1 MNCSKCGSENIL
13 GSTFCIKCGA
23 DLRENVVKPPQQM
36 YEQPNDNVQKN
47 EYINLNT
54 EQSIYNNQSIEQQN
68 LNQTQPSYS
77 QMQMN
82 QTNMPSYQ
90 QASANR
96 QEQLVNIPKTNSIN
110 VDNRPLNYLMY
121 IVAVLLK
128 PVKCFKEEENK
139 FNSAKTSIVFSSI
152 VAIGIMLINLI
163 KTMISTVFTK
173 SFDYTTFKMKTS
185 VDFSNLKNLDYLD
198 LIGKQLLIYAGIIL
212 AIALVYYLASLVV
225 KKQFSFTK
233 MLAISAT
240 SVIPFT
246 ILSMIVSPLL
256 GKIWAPL
263 SVVALV
269 IGIVYSLLIFIT
281 LINKDI
287 TFENG
292 DSRIYFNLICLSI
305 LGSAGY
311 YVYMKLLM
319 SGLGSKLNDLL
330 DFFS

>member
-1 MNCSKCGSENIL
+1 MNCPKCGSQNIL
-13 GSTFCIKCGA
+13 GSSFCIKCGA
-23 DLRENVVKPPQQM
+23 NLKENVVEPQQQM
-36 YEQPNDNVQKN
+36 YEQPSNNPQN
-47 EYINLNT
+47 SEYVNLNT
-54 EQSIYNNQSIEQQN
+54 EQSINNSQPVSQNQQPYV
-68 LNQTQPSYS
+68 QTQVR
-77 QMQMN
+77 
-82 QTNMPSYQ
+82 QTNTQVYQ
-90 QASANR
+90 TPVNQYAELASKPV
-96 QEQLVNIPKTNSIN
+96 VNNTNI
-110 VDNRPLNYLMY
+110 DNSPLNYLMY

-128 PVKCFKEEENK
+128 PVKSFKEEENK
-139 FNSAKTSIVFSSI
+139 FNNAKTSIIFSSI

-163 KTMISTVFTK
+163 KTMISTIFSK

-185 VDFSNLKNLDYLD
+185 VDFSNLKDLDYLD

-225 KKQFSFTK
+225 KKQVSFTK
-233 MLAISAT
+233 MLAVSAT

-246 ILSMIVSPLL
+246 ILSIIVSPLL

-263 SVVALV
+263 SVISLV
-269 IGIVYSLLIFIT
+269 VGIVYSLLIFIT

-319 SGLGSKLNDLL
+319 SGIGSKVSDLL
-330 DFFS
+330 DLFS

>member
-1 MNCSKCGSENIL
+1 MNCSKCGSPNIL
-13 GSTFCIKCGA
+13 GSSFCIKCGA
-23 DLRENVVKPPQQM
+23 NLKENIVEPQQQI
-36 YEQPNDNVQKN
+36 YEQPNNNVQN
-47 EYINLNT
+47 SEYVNLNT
-54 EQSIYNNQSIEQQN
+54 EQTTYNNQSVVQP
-68 LNQTQPSYS
+68 LNQTQQSF
-77 QMQMN
+77 N
-82 QTNMPSYQ
+82 QTNTQVYQTPINQYQ
-90 QASANR
+90 Q
-96 QEQLVNIPKTNSIN
+96 QVNTPAVNNTNI
-110 VDNRPLNYLMY
+110 DNNSLNYLMY

-225 KKQFSFTK
+225 KKQVSFTK

-319 SGLGSKLNDLL
+319 SGMGSKISDLL
-330 DFFS
+330 DLFS

>member
-1 MNCSKCGSENIL
+1 MNCSKCGSPNIL
-13 GSTFCIKCGA
+13 GSSFCIKCGA
-23 DLRENVVKPPQQM
+23 NLKENIVEPQQQI
-36 YEQPNDNVQKN
+36 YEQPNNNVQN
-47 EYINLNT
+47 SEYVNLNT
-54 EQSIYNNQSIEQQN
+54 EQSTYNNQSVAQS
-68 LNQTQPSYS
+68 LNQTQQSFD
-77 QMQMN
+77 
-82 QTNMPSYQ
+82 QTNTQVYQTPINQYQ
-90 QASANR
+90 QQVNTSA
-96 QEQLVNIPKTNSIN
+96 VNNTNI
-110 VDNRPLNYLMY
+110 DNSSLNYLMY

-139 FNSAKTSIVFSSI
+139 FNNAKTSIVFSSI
-152 VAIGIMLINLI
+152 VAVGIMLINLI

-173 SFDYTTFKMKTS
+173 SFDYKTFKMKTS

-225 KKQFSFTK
+225 KKQVSFTK

-305 LGSAGY
+305 LGSVGY

-319 SGLGSKLNDLL
+319 SGIGSKVSDLL
-330 DFFS
+330 DLFS

>member
-1 MNCSKCGSENIL
+1 MNCPKCGSQNIL

-23 DLRENVVKPPQQM
+23 NLKENIVEPQQQI
-36 YEQPNDNVQKN
+36 YEQSNNNIQN
-47 EYINLNT
+47 SEYINLNT
-54 EQSIYNNQSIEQQN
+54 EQSIYSNQPVEQH
-68 LNQTQPSYS
+68 LNQNQQSYS
-77 QMQMN
+77 QTEIN
-82 QTNMPSYQ
+82 QTNTQPYQ
-90 QASANR
+90 QV
-96 QEQLVNIPKTNSIN
+96 LVNKQDQSVSTQKINSIN

-121 IVAVLLK
+121 IIAVLLK

-139 FNSAKTSIVFSSI
+139 FNNAKTSIIFSSI

-173 SFDYTTFKMKTS
+173 SFDYKTFKMKTA
-185 VDFSNLKNLDYLD
+185 VDFSNLKDLNYLD

-225 KKQFSFTK
+225 KKQVSFTK

-240 SVIPFT
+240 AVIPFT
-246 ILSMIVSPLL
+246 VLSMVVSPLL

-319 SGLGSKLNDLL
+319 SGLGSKVSDLL
-330 DFFS
+330 DLFS

>member
-1 MNCSKCGSENIL
+1 MNCPRCGSQNIS

-23 DLRENVVKPPQQM
+23 NLKENIVQTQQQI
-36 YEQPNDNVQKN
+36 YEQSNNNVQN
-47 EYINLNT
+47 SEYVNLNT
-54 EQSIYNNQSIEQQN
+54 EQPTYNNQPVEQP
-68 LNQTQPSYS
+68 LNQSRQSYS
-77 QMQMN
+77 QVQVN
-82 QTNMPSYQ
+82 QTPVNQYQ
-90 QASANR
+90 QPAN
-96 QEQLVNIPKTNSIN
+96 EPAINNINI
-110 VDNRPLNYLMY
+110 DNRPLNYLMY

-128 PVKCFKEEENK
+128 PVRCFKEEENK
-139 FNSAKTSIVFSSI
+139 FNSAKTSIIFSSI
-152 VAIGIMLINLI
+152 VAVGIMLINLI
-163 KTMISTVFTK
+163 KTMISTIFSK
-173 SFDYTTFKMKTS
+173 SFDYTTFKLKTS
-185 VDFSNLKNLDYLD
+185 VDFSNLKDLDYLN
-198 LIGKQLLIYAGIIL
+198 LIGKQLLIYAGIIF

-225 KKQFSFTK
+225 KKQVSFTK

-246 ILSMIVSPLL
+246 VLSMIVSPLL

-263 SVVALV
+263 SVISLV
-269 IGIVYSLLIFIT
+269 VGIVYSLLIFIT

-319 SGLGSKLNDLL
+319 SGIGSKVSDLL
-330 DFFS
+330 DLFS